1 MTSTTNTADHR
12 SLYEVTG
19 DIKDINT
26 MLVPRSTLAAPA
38 QAGEYPE
45 LPIRYATYDAWG
57 NQTKH
62 GYNAKDMHAYVDA
75 DRVARSPASQPVAAP
90 VGMEPVAWVEVRPG
104 LDGWFLAYNFNPDA
118 QTEPLYSGFQVQ
130 AMLAAARKPL
140 ADAPC
145 HQGDMRKYVE
155 AFAAKSGWNP
165 GSGEGAFEYAQRICY
180 SQGFEDATIQSQR
193 KTHAAPVQAMPVR
206 TPLTDRQIG
215 AVIDEVAITSR
226 YGNHHFG
233 RWMDFARAI
242 EAEHGIK
249 ATNQESNK

>member
-1 MTSTTNTADHR
+1 MTNTNTTNTNTTNTNTAGHR

-26 MLVPRSTLAAPA
+26 MLVPRAALATPAQGTIPDPDDPWHGYPWFENTSAALAAPA
-38 QAGEYPE
+38 RHP
-45 LPIRYATYDAWG
+45 
-57 NQTKH
+57 
-62 GYNAKDMHAYVDA
+62 
-75 DRVARSPASQPVAAP
+75 
-90 VGMEPVAWVEVRPG
+90 
-104 LDGWFLAYNFNPDA
+104 
-118 QTEPLYSGFQVQ
+118 
-130 AMLAAARKPL
+130 
-140 ADAPC
+140 
-145 HQGDMRKYVE
+145 GDMRKYVE

-180 SQGFEDATIQSQR
+180 SQGFEDATVQSQR
-193 KTHAAPVQAMPVR
+193 KTHAAPRWQAVPVR

-242 EAEHGIK
+242 EQAHGIK